1 MVEAKE
7 IYDYLLNEL
16 KPERF
21 SDEERKAVYKKA
33 TTMFK
38 AGDKQLVFVGG
49 VHVGTGDP
57 FIDFLENVFDTVH
70 PDFLLLERSRS
81 DSEENLSTSIQKLP
95 KEAWR
100 EPDWAMHFAKESKI
114 HFAGMDITFEE
125 FFIPFAELGEDRM
138 KMSVFFWF
146 LLQYYTIR
154 PARSISSED
163 AYQLAKSQVV
173 TDFVMPAGRFF
184 PFLNK
189 EFMEMCKRGKAS
201 TIHGVLDEVFKEM
214 TDKYLEKAPL
224 LSLIDKTHLSAPFP
238 FNNSYELNK
247 IAALWTAHRDKIMID
262 ACIRALKEHNK
273 VIALAGNGHIQETR
287 ALLEKEMERNFGVC
301 EVKRWDNKGG

>member
-1 MVEAKE
+1 MVEVKE
-7 IYDYLLNEL
+7 IYDYLLDGL

-21 SDEERKAVYKKA
+21 PGEERKAIYEKA

-38 AGDKQLVFVGG
+38 AGNKQLVFIGG

-57 FIDFLENVFDTVH
+57 FIDFLKNVFDMVN
-70 PDFLLLERSRS
+70 PEFLLLERPRS
-81 DSEENLSTSIQKLP
+81 DSEENLSAPIQKLP
-95 KEAWR
+95 KAAWR

-125 FFIPFAELGEDRM
+125 FFIPFAGLGEERM

-146 LLQYYTIR
+146 LLQYYAIR
-154 PARSISSED
+154 PTRSISSED

-189 EFMEMCKRGKAS
+189 EFMEMCRKSSAS
-201 TIHGVLDEVFKEM
+201 TIHGVLDEVFKAM
-214 TDKYLEKAPL
+214 TDKYVEKASL
-224 LSLIDKTHLSAPFP
+224 LSLIDKTHLSAPYP

-247 IAALWTAHRDKIMID
+247 IGALWTAYRDKLMID
-262 ACIRALKEHNK
+262 ACINALRKHDR
-273 VIALAGNGHIQETR
+273 VLALAGNGHIQEAR
-287 ALLEKEMERNFGVC
+287 VLLEKEIEKNFGVC
-301 EVKRWDNKGG
+301 EVKRWDDKGD